1 MTTQAQLWWTAGIA
15 MALAAFAALAEYRR
29 NRRRDLDR
37 VGLMPWNFIQ
47 LFAFLAAIVATA
59 LALRG

>member
-15 MALAAFAALAEYRR
+15 IALAAFAALAEYRR

-37 VGLMPWNFIQ
+37 IGVMPWNSIQ
-47 LFAFLAAIVATA
+47 FFALLVAFVAAA
-59 LALRG
+59 LALKT